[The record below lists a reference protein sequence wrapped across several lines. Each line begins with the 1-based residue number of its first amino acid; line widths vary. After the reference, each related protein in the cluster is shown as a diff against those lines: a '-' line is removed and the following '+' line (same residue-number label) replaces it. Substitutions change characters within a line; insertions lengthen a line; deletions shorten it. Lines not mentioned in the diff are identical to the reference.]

1 MPDSLQRPTAL
12 PATCSDGFLLGLESL
27 MRRTGQGRHL
37 AVTVV
42 ECAGSPD
49 PAAIRH
55 AAEVLGRRYPIL
67 HARIARSP
75 RDWIARWRLDEAV
88 PAAIPVEFLRLPGI
102 SAEWRE
108 IASVDALVEDL
119 LNAGDIDIRRPGPK
133 LRLYVVATA
142 ADRWSLLVLW
152 SHSLLDAVGMAKF
165 LRELAAPGD
174 DRTPRSGGEDRPNP
188 PAAVGELYREAHP
201 MIAEMR
207 SFPAWRVRSLH
218 RKPAAPGAG
227 RFQVIGFDREAS
239 AAIRAKMAA
248 TAGELLLL
256 PYFAAC
262 AARAVRAVIAA
273 RHPDEA
279 VPVLLSLPVQRQGDP
294 AKRPLFQNHM
304 VPYTVLL
311 TAEELAELKPAT
323 RALYRKYAD
332 FMRRKLPAAMDALM
346 RLMERCPSRLYNRPA
361 FHYMRGEIC
370 TLFHSHT
377 GIFAPG
383 LETMFGCPVING
395 HHVPS
400 VCSPPGIGIFF
411 SEHDGLLT
419 LTLSWKEG
427 CLSPLELE
435 LLKATLAGD
444 LGAPLP

>member
-1 MPDSLQRPTAL
+1 
-12 PATCSDGFLLGLESL
+12 
-27 MRRTGQGRHL
+27 MRRTGQGHHL

-42 ECAGSPD
+42 ECAGTPD
-49 PAAIRH
+49 LAAIHH
-55 AAEVLGRRYPIL
+55 AAERLGRRHPIL
-67 HARIARSP
+67 HARIARS
-75 RDWIARWRLDEAV
+75 RLDWIARWRIDEV
-88 PAAIPVEFLRLPGI
+88 EPAAIPVELHRLPGVA
-102 SAEWRE
+102 AEGRE
-108 IASVDALVEDL
+108 IASVDGFAEEL
-119 LNAGDIDIRRPGPK
+119 LNAGDIEIRRPGPK
-133 LRLYVVATA
+133 LRLHVVATA

-152 SHSLLDAVGMAKF
+152 SHALLDAVGMAKF
-165 LRELAAPGD
+165 LRELATPGG
-174 DRTPRSGGEDRPNP
+174 DRTPRAG
-188 PAAVGELYREAHP
+188 VGEAATAPPGPGGWYRQAQP

-207 SFPAWRVRSLH
+207 AFPAWRIRSLH
-218 RKPAAPGAG
+218 RKAATPGAS
-227 RFQVIGFDREAS
+227 RFRVFRFDRDAS

-256 PYFAAC
+256 PYFAAI

-279 VPVLLSLPVQRQGDP
+279 VPVLLSLPVQRQSDP

-304 VPYTVLL
+304 VPYTLLL

-377 GIFAPG
+377 GAFAPG
-383 LETMFGCPVING
+383 LATLFGSPVLNG
-395 HHVPS
+395 HHIPS

-411 SEHDGLLT
+411 SEHDDQLS
-419 LTLSWKEG
+419 LTLSWKDG

-435 LLKATLAGD
+435 LLKTTLAED